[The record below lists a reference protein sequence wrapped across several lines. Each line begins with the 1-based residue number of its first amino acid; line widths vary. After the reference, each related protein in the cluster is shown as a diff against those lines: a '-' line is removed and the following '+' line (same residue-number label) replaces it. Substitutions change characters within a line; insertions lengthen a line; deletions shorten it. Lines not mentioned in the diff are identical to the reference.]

1 MPHDFSGQA
10 FLVTGSTRGIG
21 KAIAVSIAEAGGSV
35 AIHGR
40 ELEKVQ
46 SVCKRIREKF
56 DAQRIEALKDYN
68 SRLRIIEAQEAA
80 ALDLMASEIGISSA
94 SYSESQLQCVR
105 QPVATRLSTM
115 TMIAIKLFRLFT

>member
-21 KAIAVSIAEAGGSV
+21 KAIATSIAKAGGSV

-46 SVCKRIREKF
+46 SVCEEIDPKRTKAFAADLSDPERPVNWSK
-56 DAQRIEALKDYN
+56 AY
-68 SRLRIIEAQEAA
+68 SII
-80 ALDLMASEIGISSA
+80 SA
-94 SYSESQLQCVR
+94 V
-105 QPVATRLSTM
+105 
-115 TMIAIKLFRLFT
+115 